1 MPDTTRQPTGEYPRS
16 TTARRI
22 DLEEAADTLV
32 ATLAGKSRQSQSLG
46 REAGVSLVMMALE
59 SGDLLAEHSAK
70 GTVTVHVLR
79 GHATLTA
86 AGESFDL
93 RPGQLV
99 MMQPRVRHDVHAE
112 EQSVVLLTIAGG
124 DE

>member
-1 MPDTTRQPTGEYPRS
+1 MPETTTQPTGEYAKPTS
-16 TTARRI
+16 AQRI
-22 DLEEAADTLV
+22 DLEEAADKLV
-32 ATLAGKSRQSQSLG
+32 ASLAGQRRQTKSLG
-46 REAGVSLVMMALE
+46 REAGVSVIMMAME

-70 GTVTVHVLR
+70 GTVTAHLLR
-79 GHATLTA
+79 GHATLTG
-86 AGESFDL
+86 AGVAFDL

-99 MMQPRVRHDVHAE
+99 MMQPGVRHDVRAE